1 MNIKRLLGATAL
13 VGILAGF
20 PTIALAQTAPRP
32 SDDQIVTDK
41 VDDKT
46 DTANAD
52 GSDKKGDIVVTGSR
66 IRNSRYKGADPITVL
81 TRDDATANGFST
93 TTDLLQSNAVTNGTS
108 QINNAYGGYV
118 TNGGPGA
125 NTLSLRGLGTSRTLI
140 LLNGRRLSP
149 SGSRGAVGAADL
161 NSLPNAMVDRIE
173 VLNSGSSSIYG
184 SDAVAGV
191 INVITRKKINGLEF
205 NGEVNVP
212 QVGAGVQKRAALLFG
227 ATGDRFEIDGSL
239 EYYKRD
245 TLTYGDR
252 DFTQCQ
258 IGYRNNGTGGGP
270 GSGDFID
277 PATGQPKC
285 YGIVNGTGD
294 SGLTINTL
302 GLPTVAGATVALA
315 PGVPAGYGTLP
326 TSAGFG
332 TIAQQV
338 CNRFRP
344 NAAVTTGAYPG
355 YECVGGGFLSTN
367 IRDTFPASLLN
378 QALISGTENYNG
390 FLSGSYKLES
400 LGDAEVYGELLV
412 SRRNSNQLGERQFTI
427 DYNQGSLLLPANLRN
442 GNFGT
447 CAQASF
453 PTCITGTPIAARV
466 FANYGNYNNYQT
478 SDFVKAGG
486 GIRGSLPFDFRY
498 DAYASKSWSDSRYTT
513 DLILTSR
520 LAQSLD
526 VVAAGTGFACRNP
539 IGGCVAAPAL
549 SSAVIGG
556 TFPQD
561 FLNYVIAPVTGNT
574 KFRETT
580 FAFNIDGPLFK
591 LPGGKAQIAIGAERR
606 TQSIDDT
613 PSTESQNGNLY
624 GFTSSTITRGSD
636 AVSEVFGELELPF
649 LHDQI
654 IHDLTINGSVR
665 YTNYRSYGGNTTYKV
680 GGVLAPTSWLL
691 FRGSYGTSFR
701 APQLFEQYLG
711 ATSGFQ
717 AAANDICGNLT
728 AASSPIRVRNCAA
741 DGVPLGFTPTNGIQ
755 VNQRGGADSGLS
767 SEKSRN
773 INFGGVLS
781 PRFGNVSMSFSADY
795 FNIRVNNG
803 VSQLSF
809 ATILS
814 QCYDS
819 PEFRANSVC
828 NLVVRSP
835 VAPYSLIVT
844 TGYVNIS
851 KSVLRGIDYNAR
863 IALPVGPGKLVLNG
877 AVTQFLQRYNLNLP
891 TDPTVELTGLITYP
905 RFTGVFDATY
915 AYDRFSIH
923 YSGEWTQHTDST
935 DYLGGG
941 PTYNFFTPDYWLH
954 SVSGTYRADKFAFTL
969 GVRNL
974 LNTNPPQ
981 ISAGAYNRVGNAPLY
996 SGYDFVGRSFF
1007 MNVSTKF

>member
-1 MNIKRLLGATAL
+1 MKVSKLLVATTLASCAL
-13 VGILAGF
+13 MMPGTAF
-20 PTIALAQTAPRP
+20 AQTAPRP
-32 SDDQIVTDK
+32 SDDKIVPEKTAGSDSPAE
-41 VDDKT
+41 T

-52 GSDKKGDIVVTGSR
+52 GTDKGGDIVVTGSR
-66 IRNSRYKGADPITVL
+66 IRNSRYKGADPVTVL

-125 NTLSLRGLGTSRTLI
+125 NTLSLRGLGTTRTLI
-140 LLNGRRLSP
+140 LLNGRRLAP

-173 VLNSGSSSIYG
+173 VLNSGASSIYG

-191 INVITRKKINGLEF
+191 INVITRRKINGLEF
-205 NGEVNVP
+205 NAEVNVP

-227 ATGDRFEIDGSL
+227 VSGDRFSIDGSL

-258 IGYRNNGTGGGP
+258 TGYRYNGTGGGP

-277 PATGQPKC
+277 PATGQSKC

-294 SGLTINTL
+294 SGLTVNTI
-302 GLPTVAGATVALA
+302 GLPSVAGNAVALA
-315 PGVPAGYGTLP
+315 PGVPAGYIG
-326 TSAGFG
+326 
-332 TIAQQV
+332 V

-344 NAAVTTGAYPG
+344 NPAVTGGAYPG
-355 YECVGGGFLSTN
+355 YECVGGGTLSTN
-367 IRDTFPASLLN
+367 IRDTFPTSLLN

-390 FLSGSYKLES
+390 FLSGSYKFDT
-400 LGDAEVYGELLV
+400 LGHAELYGELLV

-442 GNFGT
+442 GNFGA

-478 SDFVKAGG
+478 SDFVKVGG
-486 GIRGSLPFDFRY
+486 GLRGNLPYSFHY
-498 DAYASKSWSDSRYTT
+498 DAYASKSWSDARYTS

-526 VVAAGTGFACRNP
+526 VVASGTGFACRNP

-549 SSAVIGG
+549 TAAVIGG

-561 FLNYVIAPVTGNT
+561 FLNYVVAPVTGNT

-580 FAFNIDGPLFK
+580 FALNVDGPLFT
-591 LPGGKAQIAIGAERR
+591 LPGGKAQISVGAEHR

-613 PSTESQNGNLY
+613 PSTESQNSNLY

-636 AVSEVFGELELPF
+636 AVSEVFGEVELPF

-654 IHDLTINGSVR
+654 IHDLTITGSAR
-665 YTNYRSYGGNTTYKV
+665 YTHYRSYGGNTTYKI
-680 GGVLAPTSWLL
+680 GGVLAPTNFLL

-711 ATSGFQ
+711 STSGFQ
-717 AAANDICGNLT
+717 AASNDICGNLT
-728 AASSPIRVRNCAA
+728 AASLPNRIKNCNA

-755 VNQRGGADSGLS
+755 VNQRGGAQSGLS
-767 SEKSRN
+767 SETSRN

-781 PRFGNVSMSFSADY
+781 PKIGRFDFSFSVDY
-795 FNIRVNNG
+795 FNIKVNNG

-809 ATILS
+809 STILS

-819 PEFRANSVC
+819 VEFRALAVC
-828 NLVVRSP
+828 NLVQRSP
-835 VAPYSLIVT
+835 TAPYSLVVT

-863 IALPVGPGKLVLNG
+863 ISFPVLSGQLTLNG
-877 AVTQFLQRYNLNLP
+877 QVTQFLQRYNQTLP
-891 TDPTVELTGLITYP
+891 TDPTVELTGLVTYP
-905 RFTGVFDATY
+905 RFTGVFDVNY
-915 AYDRFSIH
+915 ALKPFSLH
-923 YSGEWTQHTDST
+923 YSLEWTQHTNSN

-941 PTYNFFTPDYWLH
+941 PTYNFKTPDYFL
-954 SVSGTYRADKFAFTL
+954 SSLSGQVAIDRFKFGV

-974 LNTNPPQ
+974 FDVHPPQ

-996 SGYDFVGRSFF
+996 SGYDFAGRTFF
-1007 MNVSTKF
+1007 TNITAKF